1 MLQFIST
8 CFKLDSIHTL
18 LNNQEIDEIVSLAF
32 QLTDSIPATWPGSTG
47 PQQLVQ
53 SELIEQEHQPKQMY
67 TAERLSLTFDS
78 KYAENVAGGILSC
91 RYIRPKGILPMDSD
105 EAAESITKVTIPQT
119 NDDDDE
125 IIEKSEIPMKELLGK
140 SISIYIFHNEVLF
153 LSHSKQFFTKVHQL
167 SARPLDVTF

>member
-1 MLQFIST
+1 
-8 CFKLDSIHTL
+8 
-18 LNNQEIDEIVSLAF
+18 EIDEIVSLAF

-78 KYAENVAGGILSC
+78 KYAEKVAGGFLSC

-105 EAAESITKVTIPQT
+105 EAAESITKVTLPQT

-125 IIEKSEIPMKELLGK
+125 IIEKSEIPMKELLDAKQGDDNDNLSILKSSLDDEPDDLQSDDNRNNTEKK
-140 SISIYIFHNEVLF
+140 SISMLLYMNLVALLIIFMRN
-153 LSHSKQFFTKVHQL
+153 
-167 SARPLDVTF
+167 